1 MKTNCLKPI
10 LIISILIRIILSIW
24 IIKFSYKLLISEFI
38 KFEIHSYIDHEKDII
53 HNINQKNISLKKKL
67 VCVRACVRAYVRWF
81 VSVFNAFKLL
91 YLNKNVV
98 WLKLLGNRQSI
109 IHCIWS
115 SILFSRNEVHLVKA
129 KNTCILLY

>member
-10 LIISILIRIILSIW
+10 LIISILILIILSIW
-24 IIKFSYKLLISEFI
+24 IIKFSYKLLISELI
-38 KFEIHSYIDHEKDII
+38 KFEIHSYIDNEKDII
-53 HNINQKNISLKKKL
+53 HNINLKKLVLKRN
-67 VCVRACVRAYVRWF
+67 VCVRACVRWC

-115 SILFSRNEVHLVKA
+115 SILFSRNDVHLVKA